1 VTASA
6 ADAPPV
12 RGQTTSY
19 HGQPILKTTVWSRE
33 IPTYLFTGGLSGAS
47 ATLAYV
53 ADLRGSPELSRRAW
67 FVAAGAVMT
76 CPPLLIAD
84 LGRPERFLYMLRMV
98 KVTSPMSIGSWILSA
113 SGAGA
118 TLVAAHLLT
127 GRFDKLA
134 AVGRPLGGISGVF
147 LSTYTA
153 ALFADTAV
161 PAWHE
166 ARATLPFVFGA
177 GAAMSAAGAAA
188 AATPVAF
195 AAPARRLAVGAAAA
209 ELASTLVMERSL
221 GMHAETYR
229 HGRAARYTWL
239 SRVCLA
245 SGAALVARPGARRRV
260 AAVAGGALLC
270 AGALATRFSVFE
282 AGKASA
288 ADPRYVVEP
297 QRRRISGI

>member
-6 ADAPPV
+6 TDAPPIP
-12 RGQTTSY
+12 GQTTSY
-19 HGQPILKTTVWSRE
+19 HGQPILKTTVWSWE
-33 IPTYLFTGGLSGAS
+33 IPTYLFTGGLAGGS
-47 ATLAYV
+47 AVLAYLSE
-53 ADLRGSPELSRRAW
+53 LRGDDELARRAW
-67 FVAAGAVMT
+67 LAAMT
-76 CPPLLIAD
+76 GLAASPPLLISD
-84 LGRPERFLYMLRMV
+84 LGRPERFLYMLRMF
-98 KVTSPMSIGSWILSA
+98 KVTSPMSVGSWILSA
-113 SGAGA
+113 YGGA
-118 TLVAAHLLT
+118 TTLAAASALT
-127 GRFDKLA
+127 GRLA
-134 AVGRPLGGISGVF
+134 APAAVARPVAAVTGLG

-161 PAWHE
+161 PAWHG
-166 ARATLPFVFGA
+166 ARHTLPFVFGS
-177 GAAMSAAGAAA
+177 GAAVSAAGAAT
-188 AATPVAF
+188 AATPLAF

-239 SRVCLA
+239 SRACLA
-245 SGAALVARPGARRRV
+245 GGAALVAGPGARRRV

-288 ADPRYVVEP
+288 SDPRYVVEP
-297 QRRRISGI
+297 QRRRVSGT